1 MNRMLILCVIFAVLF
16 LMQVNATCYRT
27 GCHAHSATSWCPQGM
42 QTASWHYCWGIFGKE
57 ENCCTWD

>member
-1 MNRMLILCVIFAVLF
+1 
-16 LMQVNATCYRT
+16 MQVNATCYRT